1 MDPFE
6 NLELF
11 DGPVCHGP
19 GLGQEEN
26 GWCVYV
32 ECLDCG
38 CRTAELPYSDEAGRL
53 KAAEQ
58 AAMTWNIGKV
68 IRTTPGE

>member
-1 MDPFE
+1 
-6 NLELF
+6 
-11 DGPVCHGP
+11 HGP
-19 GLGQEEN
+19 GVGQEEN
-26 GWCVYV
+26 GWCLYV

-38 CRTAELPYSDEAGRL
+38 CRTAELPYSDEASRM

-58 AAMTWNIGKV
+58 AVMTWNIGKV